1 MRLWNLP
8 ACCDGHRSF
17 VSRADT
23 FVHLACCRGIRTV
36 RIGLNWTSLIMTR
49 LFFRL
54 TSLPVEITRSCR
66 VRTQQTREHDVIL
79 HTLQAIEWVRAFVW
93 IYIRRK
99 TACTAAEMPPVHT
112 ICDSGTRG
120 PRQAQSHCL
129 KIFFPPQNSGLLRN
143 FILLTTQ
150 HLSFRLPTYFL
161 SIKADCSISRMQR
174 FEFRLRTIA
183 LKTCACYHMQ

>member
-99 TACTAAEMPPVHT
+99 TACPTAAEMPPVHT

-129 KIFFPPQNSGLLRN
+129 KIFFHR
-143 FILLTTQ
+143 
-150 HLSFRLPTYFL
+150 
-161 SIKADCSISRMQR
+161 
-174 FEFRLRTIA
+174 
-183 LKTCACYHMQ
+183 KTAACYVTLFFWQHNTYRLGSQRIFYRSKQTVQSVECNALNFAYEL